1 MDRKMDRKEIF
12 LLTKPPHSQRTD
24 LCLRLLERSMNAVLY
39 LAGDG
44 VYNLLE
50 SSNLKFPSGVMVWAC
65 QEDLLARGIQ
75 SVEGAN
81 VPDDFYRR
89 LVEDMASDDSFI
101 YVF

>member
-1 MDRKMDRKEIF
+1 MDKRDIF

-24 LCLRLLERSMNAVLY
+24 LCIRLLERSKNSVLY

-50 SSNLKFPSGVMVWAC
+50 AASLKFPPGVRILAC
-65 QEDLLARGIQ
+65 QEDLQARGIKAE
-75 SVEGAN
+75 EGETL
-81 VPDDFYRR
+81 PEDFYRL
-89 LVEDMASDDSFI
+89 LVEDMYSDSSKI

>member
-1 MDRKMDRKEIF
+1 MARKDIF
-12 LLTKPPHSQRTD
+12 LLTKPPHSQRAA
-24 LCLRLLERSMNAVLY
+24 LCRSLLERSMNPVLY

-50 SSNLKFPSGVMVWAC
+50 AAHLKSHPGVIILAC

-75 SVEGAN
+75 AGEVAN
-81 VPDDFYRR
+81 VTEDFYRL
-89 LVEDMASDDSFI
+89 LVVDMASNNCHI

>member
-1 MDRKMDRKEIF
+1 MDKKQIF

-24 LCLRLLERSMNAVLY
+24 LCLRLLERSNNSILY

-50 SSNLKFPSGVMVWAC
+50 PSNLKFPSDVMILAC

-81 VPDDFYRR
+81 VPEDFYRR
-89 LVEDMASDDSFI
+89 LVEDMASDDCCIF
-101 YVF
+101 VF